1 MDGEDPNVV
10 LDGAFECPDCGNGY
24 ASEEHRDNHR
34 FWKIISIFGKVGEGG
49 VGRNVVSV
57 IVRKKIAYWKVYWI
71 SFVCMA
77 IVS

>member
-34 FWKIISIFGKVGEGG
+34 FWKIIFKSIFGKVGEGG
-49 VGRNVVSV
+49 LEGT
-57 IVRKKIAYWKVYWI
+57 
-71 SFVCMA
+71 
-77 IVS
+77 